1 MKATSFLAVVL
12 AATLANFAWAHEGHE
27 ERVLGT
33 VTAVDGESVAVKT
46 KAGKTVR
53 IALDQKTVVLR
64 GAEKVTPADIV
75 VGERAAVS
83 VGSRRDKHVA
93 TEIRLSAK
101 RKEGG

>member
-1 MKATSFLAVVL
+1 MKATSFLAIVL
-12 AATLANFAWAHEGHE
+12 AAILANSVWAHEGHE

-33 VTAVDGESVAVKT
+33 ITAVDADSVAVKT

-64 GAEKVTPADIV
+64 GSEKVTPTDIV

-83 VGSRRDKHVA
+83 VASRRDKHVA

-101 RKEGG
+101 AKEGR